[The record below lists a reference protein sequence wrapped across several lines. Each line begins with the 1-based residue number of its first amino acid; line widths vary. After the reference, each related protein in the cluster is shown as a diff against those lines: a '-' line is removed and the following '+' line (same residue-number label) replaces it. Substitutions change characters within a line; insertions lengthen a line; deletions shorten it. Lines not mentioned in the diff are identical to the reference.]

1 MTPSQ
6 QQIMGPKQGFKARN
20 DLHIV
25 RKLWHMG
32 TGLSGLGVYL
42 MFGFEKREMATI
54 LLGLSAAAFIVELA
68 RLNFQKVNNIVMI
81 LMGPFMRE
89 SERDGL
95 SGFPFYAL
103 GAGLSLFFFSEKIA
117 ILSIL
122 FLIFSD
128 PISSFF
134 GVLLGREK
142 ILPNKS
148 LQGSLAGFITCYLV
162 TLFYLNAYEQS
173 SIQALAFALFAGLI
187 GSVSELLSIFVD
199 DNLTIPVFSGFGLT
213 ILNEIFVIF

>member
-1 MTPSQ
+1 MNPVNKPVFR
-6 QQIMGPKQGFKARN
+6 MRD
-20 DLHIV
+20 DLHVV

-32 TGLSGLGVYL
+32 TGLLGLFAHITLNLQNSQTGY
-42 MFGFEKREMATI
+42 A
-54 LLGLSAAAFIVELA
+54 LLGLAFAAFSVEVA
-68 RLNFQKVNNIVMI
+68 RLRIPKVNEVVMI

-89 SERDGL
+89 SERNHV

-103 GAGLSLFFFSEKIA
+103 GASISLLLFEEKVA

-134 GVLLGREK
+134 GILLGRDK

-148 LQGSLAGFITCYLV
+148 LQGSLAGFITCYV
-162 TLFYLNAYEQS
+162 VALFYLRHYGHDSLA
-173 SIQALAFALFAGLI
+173 ALGFALCGGIVGAI
-187 GSVSELLSIFVD
+187 SELLSVFID
-199 DNLTIPVFSGFGLT
+199 DNLTIPVVSGFGLT
-213 ILNEIFVIF
+213 LINEIFLIF

>member
-1 MTPSQ
+1 MNPTSKTTFR
-6 QQIMGPKQGFKARN
+6 MRD
-20 DLHIV
+20 DLHV
-25 RKLWHMG
+25 MRKLWHMA
-32 TGLSGLGVYL
+32 TG
-42 MFGFEKREMATI
+42 
-54 LLGLSAAAFIVELA
+54 LLGLLAYSTSSIQKIEMAQVLLGVAVTAFIVEFT
-68 RLNFQKVNNIVMI
+68 RFRSEQVNEVVMK

-89 SERDGL
+89 SERNGF

-103 GAGLSLFFFSEKIA
+103 GTSLSLFLFNEKIA

-134 GVLLGREK
+134 GILLGRDK

-162 TLFYLNAYEQS
+162 TLLYLRYYGMES
-173 SIQALAFALFAGLI
+173 LASLGFAMCAGI
-187 GSVSELLSIFVD
+187 VGAISELFSVFVD
-199 DNLTIPVFSGFGLT
+199 DNLTIPVLSGLGLT
-213 ILNEIFVIF
+213 LINEIFIVFF